1 MAGHGPRRYKTVFQ
15 CVKATAYITSFLGW
29 SCIPQR
35 SRSTFGNRIAVFLRY
50 LQQFLLQA
58 VGSFQIHAFFCVAAR
73 NQTPKV
79 PQCPHTEIDDF
90 NGKQGR
96 GKDGVSDSNRFVDV
110 HFLSLFFIVS
120 SFGTGAPNTRVP
132 RTLSAKCPS
141 GFSRDHENIDASMA
155 FKELP
160 RPVYYALETEK
171 HHADHRFPF
180 PLVAER
186 DLRGALQAQRVSSRR
201 TQQPRRIQLCGTR
214 GTPVAQFLDRV
225 VRSRS
230 AARTYGWPWP

>member
-1 MAGHGPRRYKTVFQ
+1 MRSRINSAIASRQSEQNSTCTSSCAVRRSIPPATFDTRSALTWPVMARDGTRPYFNVSRPRRTQRPF
-15 CVKATAYITSFLGW
+15 FGW

-35 SRSTFGNRIAVFLRY
+35 SRSTFSNRIAVFLRY

-132 RTLSAKCPS
+132 RTLSAK
-141 GFSRDHENIDASMA
+141 
-155 FKELP
+155 
-160 RPVYYALETEK
+160 
-171 HHADHRFPF
+171 
-180 PLVAER
+180 
-186 DLRGALQAQRVSSRR
+186 
-201 TQQPRRIQLCGTR
+201 
-214 GTPVAQFLDRV
+214 
-225 VRSRS
+225 
-230 AARTYGWPWP
+230 